1 MLKENFAAKARFC
14 LPGYRS
20 ESYVDHDPTNS
31 YVTSAFQDYI
41 HVLQGIGA
49 DENPIT
55 EEAEISNTFFYG
67 DFDFPIF
74 MEQPTDSTEGHAMA
88 KRVNKINESNYGS
101 RGAPK

>member
-1 MLKENFAAKARFC
+1 ML
-14 LPGYRS
+14 LPLFK
-20 ESYVDHDPTNS
+20 T
-31 YVTSAFQDYI
+31 I
-41 HVLQGIGA
+41 HILQGIGA